1 LKDTLQT
8 PCYTPYYVAPEV
20 LGPEKYDKSCDIW
33 SLGVIIYILICGFP
47 PFYSHHGQPISPGM
61 KKRIRSGQYE
71 FPDPEWTNVSVEC
84 KNLIKKCLKTNPNE
98 RPTIDEVIQSTWVSQ
113 YDIVPATPLVTS
125 EVLREDLDQWQD
137 VKQGMSA
144 ALQEMRVEDL
154 TPKLKNPLDTK
165 NKLKE
170 RREKAKRNQQAV
182 IQEETSIDVSR
193 EDSGTRL

>member
-1 LKDTLQT
+1 MFQYLWIPSILLPPRSANIAGDEEENKVGTVRVSRPRVDQRVRRVQE
-8 PCYTPYYVAPEV
+8 PHQEV
-20 LGPEKYDKSCDIW
+20 SQDKSQW
-33 SLGVIIYILICGFP
+33 
-47 PFYSHHGQPISPGM
+47 
-61 KKRIRSGQYE
+61 
-71 FPDPEWTNVSVEC
+71 
-84 KNLIKKCLKTNPNE
+84 KTNYWSSHSEHLGLGKGIIFLPFSVLTE
-98 RPTIDEVIQSTWVSQ
+98 LYFQQ